1 MKTASRKDSKTIKRL
16 AVILLGAFVLIILS
30 RIDLVG
36 AMGGYGLDLSSGLN
50 YLIYLTFISV
60 LGYVAIGRG

>member
-1 MKTASRKDSKTIKRL
+1 MKTASRKDSKTLKRL
-16 AVILLGAFVLIILS
+16 AVVGLGAFVLIILA

-36 AMGGYGLDLSSGLN
+36 AMGSYGLDLSSGFN
-50 YLIYLTFISV
+50 YTIYLISISV